1 MKSEKSIV
9 RLILILL
16 AVLVA
21 AGVLYTV
28 LSDRFAPTTITPVSD
43 AAETVDPEDLPAA
56 TDFQME
62 DAEGNVIKLSD
73 FIGEKPVIV
82 NFWASWCPPCKAELP
97 DFDKAFQEYGDQIH
111 FLMVNLTD
119 GAQETKATA
128 QALIDAEGFTFPVY
142 FDTMG
147 QASAGYSLYSIPV
160 TLAISAD
167 GKLLSHQVGAL
178 SEAAVNQL
186 VEMLLNP

>member
-43 AAETVDPEDLPAA
+43 AAETVDPENLPDAV
-56 TDFQME
+56 DFQME

-73 FIGEKPVIV
+73 FIGEKPLIV
-82 NFWASWCPPCKAELP
+82 NFWASWCPPCRAELP

-128 QALIDAEGFTFPVY
+128 QALIDSEGFTFPVY